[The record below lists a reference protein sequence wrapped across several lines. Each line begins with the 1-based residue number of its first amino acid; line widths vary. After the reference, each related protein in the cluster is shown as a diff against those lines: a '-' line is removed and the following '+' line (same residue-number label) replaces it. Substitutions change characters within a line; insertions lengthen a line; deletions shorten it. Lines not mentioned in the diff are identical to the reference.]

1 MGRIPALNR
10 IRKILVANRGEIAR
24 RIFRTCDRLGLP
36 TVAVYSDADRDAPHL
51 REAREAVRIGEAPAR
66 DSYLRIDRILE
77 AARRTGASAMHPGY
91 GFLAENADFAQACE
105 DSRLVFL
112 GPRPATIRAMASKI
126 EARKIA
132 QRAGVPVIPS
142 EGFPL
147 LVKAAAG
154 GGGKGMR
161 RVDRAEDLEEAKAAA
176 AREAEAAFGDGTLLI
191 ERYLDRARHIEVQ
204 ILGDLHGQVI
214 ALGDRECSVQRRH
227 QKIIEESPAP
237 NLEAALRDRLAD
249 AAVRIGRAVGYVSAG
264 TVEFLVTPSAEFYFL
279 EMNTR
284 IQVEHAVT
292 EQRYGIDL
300 VEQQIKICSGEPVR
314 FSGEPE
320 SGHSIEA
327 RLYAEDPAR
336 DFVPSAGKI
345 LRWRPPRLPEPSP
358 FGRIDRGIEEGSEVT
373 THYDPLLAK
382 FVFLAPSRDQ
392 AIQILRD
399 SLART
404 SIHGVLTNRDFLLQV
419 LDHEDFCSASVS
431 TAWKLNYQPDRRAE
445 AEAKKILDVYI
456 AERRRAERG
465 ILPSIPRGYRNNPFH
480 APEDPIEVLRCEP
493 GKIAV
498 EIDGVRR
505 EFDVSQDAKHYW
517 IGDFVFPRESRFA
530 SAGAAATEESASSPM
545 PGKVLRILAEPGR
558 EVRAGDPLVILEAMK
573 MEQTVRAHAA
583 GVVEAVLARPGQ
595 IVAPGQTLVRIAAKE
610 NE

>member
-1 MGRIPALNR
+1 VGRIPALNR

-24 RIFRTCDRLGLP
+24 RIFRTCDRLGIP
-36 TVAVYSDADRDAPHL
+36 TVAVYSDADRDAPHV
-51 REAREAVRIGEAPAR
+51 REACEAVRIGEAPAP

-77 AARRTGASAMHPGY
+77 AARRTNADAIHPGY
-91 GFLAENADFAQACE
+91 GFLAENADFAQACV
-105 DSRLVFL
+105 DAGLVFL
-112 GPRPATIRAMASKI
+112 GPRAETIRAMASKI
-126 EARKIA
+126 EGRKIA
-132 QRAGVPVIPS
+132 ERAGVPVVPC

-161 RVDRAEDLEEAKAAA
+161 RVDRAEDLEEARAAA

-191 ERYLDRARHIEVQ
+191 ERYLERARHIEVQ
-204 ILGDLHGQVI
+204 ILGDLHGGVI
-214 ALGDRECSVQRRH
+214 SLGDRECSVQRRH

-237 NLEAALRDRLAD
+237 NLNPSLRDRLTD
-249 AAVRIGRAVGYVSAG
+249 AAVLIGRAVGYVSAG
-264 TVEFLVTPSAEFYFL
+264 TVEFLVTLSGEFYFL

-300 VEQQIKICSGEPVR
+300 VEQQIQLAMGAAVR
-314 FSGEPE
+314 PATEPE
-320 SGHSIEA
+320 GHSIEA

-345 LRWRPPRLPEPSP
+345 LRWRSRESSP
-358 FGRIDRGIEEGSEVT
+358 FARIDSGIEEGMEVT

-382 FVFLAPSRDQ
+382 FIFLAPSRDQ
-392 AIQILRD
+392 AIQILRH
-399 SLART
+399 SLAQT
-404 SIHGVLTNRDFLLQV
+404 SIHGVLTNRNFLLQV
-419 LDHEDFCSASVS
+419 LDHADFRNANVS
-431 TAWKLNYQPDRRAE
+431 TAWKLDYQPNRRAE
-445 AEAKKILDVYI
+445 GQAKNILEVYI
-456 AERRRAERG
+456 AERRRRERG
-465 ILPSIPRGYRNNPFH
+465 ILPTIPRGYRNNPFH
-480 APEDPIEVLRCEP
+480 AAEDPIEVVSCEP
-493 GKIAV
+493 RRIAV
-498 EIDGVRR
+498 EIGGERC
-505 EFDVSQDAKHYW
+505 EFDVSGDAQHYW

-583 GVVEAVLARPGQ
+583 GIVEAVLARPGQ

-610 NE
+610 NK